1 MSKDHKLEILKA
13 ISQHARVDEPTIFSF
28 DWLSKETNLSREQLD
43 SLMTE
48 LKKERSIT
56 DFILQGND
64 NYSVILHQNG
74 LDLLQENTEK

>member
-48 LKKERSIT
+48 LKKERSIAE
-56 DFILQGND
+56 FILEGND
-64 NYSVILHQNG
+64 NYSVILHQKG